1 MTALCARCLLGAAA
15 LAAGG
20 LCNTA
25 HAAARDSVYPD
36 HPVRLVVPAPSGGS
50 VDVMA
55 RLLARQLETQLGQT
69 IVVDNRGGANGIIG
83 IDIVAKA
90 PPDGYTLLSSA
101 SVFAINPAM
110 YRKLPYDTEKDFV
123 PVANFANGPG
133 YVFVAHPSVAVATL
147 KELVALARDKPL
159 RYGTAGIGN
168 GQHLVGE
175 LLNMSAGIQ
184 LQHVP
189 YKGGGPA
196 FNAVVGGEVH
206 VHFAAAITALAHV
219 KANRLRALGFTGKSR
234 LPALP
239 EVPTFVE
246 AGYPGFVYQTGWHAW
261 FAPARTPAAIV
272 EKLHAEI
279 RRALN
284 APQLRDSFLA
294 AGSEPV
300 SDSRA
305 EFAKILRDDIRR
317 YAEIVRAAKIE
328 LQ

>member
-1 MTALCARCLLGAAA
+1 MKKFVLPIVLLLGVSATFAQA
-15 LAAGG
+15 QPYPSRPIRVVVPFPAAG
-20 LCNTA
+20 N
-25 HAAARDSVYPD
+25 
-36 HPVRLVVPAPSGGS
+36 
-50 VDVMA
+50 VDTYI
-55 RLLARQLETQLGQT
+55 RQLARQMEISMGQPLV
-69 IVVDNRGGANGIIG
+69 IDNRSGANGIVG
-83 IDIVAKA
+83 CDIVAKSA
-90 PPDGYTLLSSA
+90 PDGYTILA
-101 SVFAINPAM
+101 TSVAFAVNPSM
-110 YRKLPYDTEKDFV
+110 YKSLPYNSETDFT
-123 PVANFANGPG
+123 PITNYANGLG
-133 YVFVAHPSVAVATL
+133 YILTAHPSLQANNI
-147 KELVALARDKPL
+147 KEVIEIARKQPL
-159 RYGTAGIGN
+159 RYSSAGIGN

-175 LLNMSAGIQ
+175 LLNMTAGIQ

-196 FNAVVGGEVH
+196 FNAVVSGEVH

-219 KANRLRALGFTGKSR
+219 KAARLRALGFTGKTR

-261 FAPARTPAAIV
+261 FAPAHTPAAIV

-317 YAEIVRAAKIE
+317 YAEIVRAANIE